1 MIILEKYK
9 GAATRYTCPKCG
21 RKRCFTRYIN
31 TDNNQY
37 INNNVGICNHIQS
50 CGYHF
55 SPKEF
60 FGENKEFKVFNVPK
74 VLNHSKELKPIHKID
89 KKIMLATLGNDSYF
103 MEFLRSRF
111 PEQWVDRVRNDYM
124 ICGDKNKRV
133 IFWQIDEYL
142 RLRTGKIMAYDPI
155 TGKRLKEDN
164 LKIKNYNLKIQPL
177 TWVHSELKKAE
188 ILDKDWQLTQCLF
201 GLHLIRKYPEKPVF
215 VVESEKTAVIMS
227 ILKPK
232 YLWLATGGL
241 SLLSWE
247 KIWAIRDRQIRLFPD
262 LGCFEKWESKAKEI
276 EQKIGVKMVV
286 DDFVERYQHH
296 YNLKQGDDL
305 ADIFK
310 F

>member
-1 MIILEKYK
+1 
-9 GAATRYTCPKCG
+9 
-21 RKRCFTRYIN
+21 
-31 TDNNQY
+31 
-37 INNNVGICNHIQS
+37 
-50 CGYHF
+50 
-55 SPKEF
+55 
-60 FGENKEFKVFNVPK
+60 
-74 VLNHSKELKPIHKID
+74 
-89 KKIMLATLGNDSYF
+89 
-103 MEFLRSRF
+103 
-111 PEQWVDRVRNDYM
+111 
-124 ICGDKNKRV
+124 
-133 IFWQIDEYL
+133 
-142 RLRTGKIMAYDPI
+142 
-155 TGKRLKEDN
+155 
-164 LKIKNYNLKIQPL
+164 KIKNYNLKIQPL

-262 LGCFEKWESKAKEI
+262 LGCFEKWKSKAKEI